1 MPAPPPL
8 HIAEL
13 TMLEVQPRDKR
24 GFFILPQA
32 PEGAGYYVYG
42 NLHRMPSSG
51 HMAQYAHPS
60 LLSLIFYIERERQAI
75 DDRKF
80 GIGNISIA
88 EGLAYDKHVSHRKGI
103 EMDLRPLR
111 RDKLEGQSA
120 RVSRFDDVYDRS
132 ATIKLIRLFLQHPM
146 VTKVFFN
153 DEEVQ
158 KTIAGGRVRSLKG
171 HDDHLHIEIREH
183 R

>member
-1 MPAPPPL
+1 MLAPPPL
-8 HIAEL
+8 RIAESS
-13 TMLEVQPRDKR
+13 MLEVQPRDKR

-42 NLHRMPSSG
+42 NLHRMPHSG

-60 LLSLIFYIERERQAI
+60 LLSLIFYIEREWQAI

-111 RDKLEGQSA
+111 KDKLEGQCA
-120 RVSRFDDVYDRS
+120 RVSRFDDVYDRD
-132 ATIKLIRLFLQHPM
+132 ATIKLIRLFLRHPM

-153 DEEVQ
+153 DGEVQ
-158 KTIAGGRVRSLKG
+158 KAIAGGRVRSLQG
-171 HDDHLHIEIREH
+171 HDDHLHIKIREH
-183 R
+183 